1 MSAAVAAAS
10 NLTYLDPGS
19 KEFDAIAAKITK
31 DYPHACIMYIQ
42 RINTPPNLD
51 KYSALKD
58 TLATPNET
66 ILFHGTTQAG
76 ALSIIESGYNTDLNK
91 RSAYGHGTYFTNSPA
106 LSVSYTHTDT
116 ARVKEVDFQLSYI
129 LMNSVLVGTPV
140 LGKSNAHNKAVQVDS
155 LTKPRIFAV
164 PKNDMAIPTHI
175 IAFYKDTPT

>member
-1 MSAAVAAAS
+1 
-10 NLTYLDPGS
+10 
-19 KEFDAIAAKITK
+19 
-31 DYPHACIMYIQ
+31 MYIQ
-42 RINTPPNLD
+42 RINTPPNLE
-51 KYSALKD
+51 KYTAFKD

-66 ILFHGTTQAG
+66 TLFHGTTQAG

-116 ARVKEVDFQLSYI
+116 ARVKDVDFQLSYI
-129 LMNSVLVGTPV
+129 LMNSVLVGTPE
-140 LGKSNAHNKAVQVDS
+140 LGKANAHNTAVQVDS

-164 PKNDMAIPTHI
+164 PRNDMAIPTHV